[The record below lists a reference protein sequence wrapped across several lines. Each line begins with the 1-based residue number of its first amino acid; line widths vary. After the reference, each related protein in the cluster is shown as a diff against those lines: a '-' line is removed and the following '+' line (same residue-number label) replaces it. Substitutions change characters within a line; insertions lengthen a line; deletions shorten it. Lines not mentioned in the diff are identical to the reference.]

1 MQVGGTDGYCYSY
14 LLLLLL
20 LLLLVVVVVV
30 VVVVVAA
37 AAEAAGVLRH
47 YSGYLCLRKNC
58 SFKSPCILQDESNE
72 NLKYIYFLLWTIR
85 RADP

>member
-1 MQVGGTDGYCYSY
+1 VQVGGTDGYCYSY

-20 LLLLVVVVVV
+20 VVIVVVVAA
-30 VVVVVAA
+30 AA

-72 NLKYIYFLLWTIR
+72 NLKYFLFFIMDDT
-85 RADP
+85 AC